1 MLRYGRRPP
10 PPAAPGSRTRPRR
23 NRRPEP
29 SAAPP
34 PPARCSRAR
43 AGRER
48 RSPRSPPVTFRERSP
63 GPRQEARGAARPS
76 PHAAVGPAGVHRRP
90 GTARRQPHPDT
101 NSRAVQSGGRG
112 AAGSPRPHRTAA
124 SPAPESSRGAGGAGS
139 LGSPRPQPWRLRPGA
154 ARPGRAPP
162 SHLRRWCRR
171 RPRSA
176 RAKSMFSVM
185 NILELV
191 ARQKGLTVHVSPSG
205 TACYITSMMFY
216 LEIQLEK
223 DGDVMDVKLAHFEEA
238 PVVCDDL
245 VQLLR
250 MKNYDAFGKILEDLS
265 NMYQIPGNS
274 EMKAKGYLA
283 LQALEKDLYSMSLLD
298 RTQDLNRVT
307 EVLNGKVGHLVPR
320 TGGTPMNI
328 EFYISPY
335 QVLEAELNHGSKVC
349 GTKTVV
355 TVEGTDMLHKLPLSP
370 LIIEPQAGEDSNPSF
385 LQLTD
390 ELSMD
395 LPAHFVLK
403 FHQPV
408 PMSSSSIEE
417 IQKLTGIQIS
427 GLKLAP
433 LYELIVQS
441 TLKEKCSE
449 DLSTNKSCFFV
460 SLPDCSKH
468 CYFINKGSEK
478 PGLAGALV
486 SKIPFSHPKCVPGVI
501 EILRHQVAY
510 NTLISSC
517 VSEKHIN
524 EDDSELLYFEVVPYK
539 NTSFSVFFLHP
550 VKKNL
555 ACVVIDV
562 ITSREVQCH
571 LHLNPQDPTLNSTDD
586 FIARAVKRCMS
597 VPVVMRAVFRNAAK
611 VKADS
616 ETHDMDTE
624 EQPGQQSEQSTDS
637 NSLKESLSGAGQ
649 QDWVVT
655 DKLNN
660 TDSTEENL
668 FTAKLETLGNNVGK
682 K

>member
-1 MLRYGRRPP
+1 MSVPP
-10 PPAAPGSRTRPRR
+10 SSQLIPHLEDRGGVSCHG
-23 NRRPEP
+23 
-29 SAAPP
+29 
-34 PPARCSRAR
+34 CSRIES
-43 AGRER
+43 GV
-48 RSPRSPPVTFRERSP
+48 VTAISTNALME
-63 GPRQEARGAARPS
+63 QLHLKYQQRPWTETLKL
-76 PHAAVGPAGVHRRP
+76 VYFCM
-90 GTARRQPHPDT
+90 D
-101 NSRAVQSGGRG
+101 N
-112 AAGSPRPHRTAA
+112 PHRKPV
-124 SPAPESSRGAGGAGS
+124 SNAPDGLLLSCMEKIERT
-139 LGSPRPQPWRLRPGA
+139 LN
-154 ARPGRAPP
+154 
-162 SHLRRWCRR
+162 
-171 RPRSA
+171 
-176 RAKSMFSVM
+176 AKSVFSVM
-185 NILELV
+185 NMLELLC
-191 ARQKGLTVHVSPSG
+191 RQKGLTVHVSPSG

-216 LEIQLEK
+216 VEIQLEK

-283 LQALEKDLYSMSLLD
+283 LQALEKDIYSMSLLD

-335 QVLEAELNHGSKVC
+335 QVLEAELNHGSQIC
-349 GTKTVV
+349 GTKAVLTI
-355 TVEGTDMLHKLPLSP
+355 EGTDKLHKLPLSP

-408 PMSSSSIEE
+408 PMSSS
-417 IQKLTGIQIS
+417 
-427 GLKLAP
+427 
-433 LYELIVQS
+433 
-441 TLKEKCSE
+441 
-449 DLSTNKSCFFV
+449 N
-460 SLPDCSKH
+460 CSKH

-478 PGLAGALV
+478 SGLAGALV

-517 VSEKHIN
+517 VSEKQIN

-539 NTSFSVFFLHP
+539 NTSFSVFFIHP

-597 VPVVMRAVFRNAAK
+597 IPVVMRAVFRNAAK
-611 VKADS
+611 VKAD
-616 ETHDMDTE
+616 
-624 EQPGQQSEQSTDS
+624 
-637 NSLKESLSGAGQ
+637 
-649 QDWVVT
+649 
-655 DKLNN
+655 
-660 TDSTEENL
+660 
-668 FTAKLETLGNNVGK
+668 
-682 K
+682 